1 MKLRRSLYAQP
12 VIIRESNAPLVQHR
26 PSRGR
31 SCPSPECWMVL
42 GGIPAESPSA
52 KRPSTSVRSSR
63 SMMAVPS
70 GDEDGHVGSPSRRCH
85 PPERNT
91 DLEARNHG
99 VSGAEPAIGPELP
112 ERVEQVRAGLPAADR
127 AGSSRTWTRRWT
139 WIGRPGIW
147 GRSTMSSR
155 AGGAWCGL
163 VSTAVGCDRGA
174 AAPR

>member
-1 MKLRRSLYAQP
+1 
-12 VIIRESNAPLVQHR
+12 
-26 PSRGR
+26 
-31 SCPSPECWMVL
+31 
-42 GGIPAESPSA
+42 
-52 KRPSTSVRSSR
+52 
-63 SMMAVPS
+63 MMAVPS

-91 DLEARNHG
+91 GLEARNHG

-139 WIGRPGIW
+139 WIGRLGIW

-155 AGGAWCGL
+155 AGGAWC
-163 VSTAVGCDRGA
+163 VGSSARRWA
-174 AAPR
+174 ATEARLRHGDEPEWESEPLDVENAISRYLT